1 MPVTYTNR
9 KGYTYYLCQG
19 LTKKGNPRYFFS
31 RTLKDTVLE
40 EIPQGYEIRES
51 VNGNVSLAKI
61 RPVELLDSEIR
72 AVQEALNAHPKA
84 RLYRKD
90 VKPRQI
96 TIYESLG
103 ADIGHLSKPLKRLL
117 GSEAQTQDL
126 MQQIQEE
133 EYTRAQFSPVMRFT
147 LTDDEHR
154 FFVAERM
161 CYRGSVEDW
170 IEIEIDKTI
179 DELCARLISKLGT
192 EGFFDLI

>member
-31 RTLKDTVLE
+31 RTPRDTVLE

-51 VNGNVSLAKI
+51 VNGNVSLARI
-61 RPVELLDSEIR
+61 RPIQLLDSEIS
-72 AVQEALNAHPKA
+72 AVQEALDAHPKA

-96 TIYESLG
+96 TIYESLA
-103 ADIGHLSKPLKRLL
+103 ADLGHFSNRLKGLL
-117 GSEAQTQDL
+117 GSEEQTQNL
-126 MQQIQEE
+126 MQQMQEE
-133 EYTRAQFSPVMRFT
+133 EYRRAQFTPVMQFT

-170 IEIEIDKTI
+170 IQIETGKTM
-179 DELCARLISKLGT
+179 DELCAELIHKLGT